1 MLLDEILVNPE
12 LCCCDGL
19 SLWNTWKV
27 KAKLCSMALEEK
39 ILILINYKTT
49 TDKPEE
55 QVVALMCFKKDYP
68 PYRPSGY
75 NIAIINGLLFSPRG
89 THTHKHTRWKK
100 NPFDLQKESLH
111 RHWKG
116 TKANHLVQ
124 SDGKA
129 TVVSQN
135 IQSVLWCVLLCPQL
149 GSTRVEI
156 GKILLPWVKWLI

>member
-1 MLLDEILVNPE
+1 
-12 LCCCDGL
+12 
-19 SLWNTWKV
+19 
-27 KAKLCSMALEEK
+27 MASPSGIRERSK
-39 ILILINYKTT
+39 RNSVAWRWRRRSRSWSTT
-49 TDKPEE
+49 RRQRTDKPEE

>member
-1 MLLDEILVNPE
+1 
-12 LCCCDGL
+12 
-19 SLWNTWKV
+19 
-27 KAKLCSMALEEK
+27 MASPSGIRERSK
-39 ILILINYKTT
+39 RNSVAWRWRRRSWSWSTT
-49 TDKPEE
+49 RRQQTDKPEE